1 MSKRPA
7 ISLIGEDACTG
18 CFLCGDVCLKKAI
31 EFRLDETGFYKP
43 YVDANSC
50 NGCGLCAASCP
61 VITSEYSRDLKPKPD
76 VYGGWSNDE
85 QIRLNSSSGGI
96 FYEFAKRVIED
107 GGVVCGVRWR
117 SGKVEFDMVDDI
129 CALRGLMGSKYLQ
142 ADATGIYAKVKKIVK
157 EGRCVLFVGLPCQVQ
172 ALSNYV
178 KSELLYTVDLVC
190 AGVPSVLMFNR
201 YCEEYFPGETVTE
214 VKFRVKNLSDSCRT
228 ISSWKNY
235 SIEYYSKDKL
245 LLSQEHC
252 KDPYFLAFNSAKCYN
267 TACYECSLN
276 TYPRRGNMSFCDY
289 WGAKG
294 DMDCEKGTSLLLV
307 NDSKGDAFYERYV
320 KNDSNLFFRS
330 IIDDTPIKGTPRLN
344 MKRRSMP
351 KERSLIF
358 ESLKERGF
366 APMYNKYIK
375 PSFMKKVTNVL
386 KNIFEK

>member
-1 MSKRPA
+1 
-7 ISLIGEDACTG
+7 
-18 CFLCGDVCLKKAI
+18 
-31 EFRLDETGFYKP
+31 
-43 YVDANSC
+43 
-50 NGCGLCAASCP
+50 
-61 VITSEYSRDLKPKPD
+61 
-76 VYGGWSNDE
+76 
-85 QIRLNSSSGGI
+85 
-96 FYEFAKRVIED
+96 
-107 GGVVCGVRWR
+107 
-117 SGKVEFDMVDDI
+117 
-129 CALRGLMGSKYLQ
+129 
-142 ADATGIYAKVKKIVK
+142 
-157 EGRCVLFVGLPCQVQ
+157 
-172 ALSNYV
+172 
-178 KSELLYTVDLVC
+178 
-190 AGVPSVLMFNR
+190 MFNR

-252 KDPYFLAFNSAKCYN
+252 KEPYFLAFNSAKCYN

-330 IIDDTPIKGTPRLN
+330 ITDDTPIKGTPRLN

-358 ESLKERGF
+358 DSLKERGF